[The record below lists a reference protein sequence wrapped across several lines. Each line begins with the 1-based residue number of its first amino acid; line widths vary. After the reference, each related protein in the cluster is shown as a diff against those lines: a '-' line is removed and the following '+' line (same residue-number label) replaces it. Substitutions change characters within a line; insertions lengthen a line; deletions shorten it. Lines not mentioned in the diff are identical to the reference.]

1 MGRLLFYQ
9 PPSHSML
16 SKYKKWLSKPTS
28 NEVAEEDGLEK
39 IQLIEGTFNPIEAAD
54 VLLSLVT
61 YKIKFHNL
69 QLLNLEEKDRVSRE
83 QSEKRI
89 AELKR
94 AKNKITQIIMDA
106 RNNGT
111 ALEINSNINIR
122 LLPPK

>member
-1 MGRLLFYQ
+1 
-9 PPSHSML
+9 ML
-16 SKYKKWLSKPTS
+16 KKYKKWLNKPTS
-28 NEVAEEDGLEK
+28 GDNLGTECLEK

-69 QLLNLEEKDRVSRE
+69 QLLNLEEKNGVTRE

-89 AELKR
+89 AELKE
-94 AKNKITQIIMDA
+94 AKNRITQIIMDA

-111 ALEINSNINIR
+111 SLEIRSDINIR
-122 LLPPK
+122 LVTPK